1 MLVSFKINHQEVDIM
16 YKILATLILG
26 FFSSIVFSAELVEEK
41 IYRLSVTAE
50 VKKVGNA
57 VTTYTAMK
65 NNKF

>member
-1 MLVSFKINHQEVDIM
+1 M